1 MFKGFWKDLKKPII
15 GFAPMDGVT
24 DAACRYITD
33 KYGRPDILFTEFT
46 SVEGMDHGAD
56 KLLDAFIYHKT
67 DTPTVAQIFG
77 ADLNAFYKASFVIGE
92 MGFDGIDINMGCPD
106 PNVAKKGGGAGLIL
120 QPKLAQNIVKMT
132 RKGIEDWA
140 SGRKIEDV
148 DLKPQ
153 IIDFVRNFKAKLSIQ
168 PERKVLP
175 VSVKTRTGYEQ
186 IVTEDWISS
195 LLEVEP
201 VNITVHGRTLRQLYS
216 GEANWEEIAKA
227 AELARKT
234 ETTLLGNG
242 DIKTL
247 ADAHERIKKYGTDGA
262 LIGRGAWGNPWIF
275 SDHTPELSEKFQTA
289 LEHTEKFKELLPNAH
304 FLMIRKHLAWYSKGF
319 DNASDVRS
327 ELMRV
332 NSVQEVKNII
342 ENKLSSFL

>member
-1 MFKGFWKDLKKPII
+1 MFQGFWKDLKKPII

-24 DAACRYITD
+24 DAACRFITD

-46 SVEGMDHGAD
+46 SVEGIDHGAE

-67 DTPTVAQIFG
+67 DTPTVAQVFG

-120 QPKLAQNIVKMT
+120 TPKLAQSIVKMT

-140 SGRKIEDV
+140 SGRSMEDA
-148 DLKPQ
+148 DLHPN
-153 IIDFVRNFKAKLSIQ
+153 IIDYVRNFRTVHQITH
-168 PERKVLP
+168 RRCMLP
-175 VSVKTRTGYEQ
+175 VSVKTRIGFED
-186 IVTEDWISS
+186 IVTEDWISA

-216 GEANWEEIAKA
+216 GEANWEEIGKA
-227 AELARKT
+227 AKLAHQT
-234 ETTLLGNG
+234 QTTLLGNG

-247 ADAHERIKKYGTDGA
+247 EDAHERIKKYGTDGA

-275 SDHTPELSEKFQTA
+275 SDKTPTLSEKFKVA
-289 LEHTEKFKELLPNAH
+289 LDHSETFAELLPRNH
-304 FLMIRKHLAWYSKGF
+304 FLTIRKHLAWYTKGF
-319 DNASDVRS
+319 ENASELRGKLVRA
-327 ELMRV
+327 
-332 NSVQEVKNII
+332 NSVEEIREIIQTIEV
-342 ENKLSSFL
+342 